1 MVMLLWLVVVVGD
14 GVGGVDGGEEE
25 MKVVW

>member
-14 GVGGVDGGEEE
+14 GVGGVDGSEEE